1 MTMPSTESA
10 TEKVAAHQ
18 SLRGKFLFFSLLLTL
33 LILSC
38 GAIGLKYINQVGE
51 SGKNAGITFAPQVD
65 ATMEIKLLA
74 TEAHLLFK
82 DIINGE
88 SDKNVEQVWSLLEQA
103 DWYAKA
109 LLEGG
114 ANDEGDFIASDD
126 AQVRQAMQEVIKD
139 IEVFTQ
145 VAQQRYQT
153 YSNSTSAGSSEDQQF
168 DQLYQQLQTTLVDWK
183 EQSKQQFLLK
193 NVNFLGDARYLLA
206 NGHLFLEERLSGDD
220 ENTPESILANFHQAE
235 QAITNASASPSV
247 DKAKLLNQLKTFIAT
262 SQHRLDTYLGQAQ
275 QTQQL
280 IQQFDQAFSH
290 FISQADN
297 AETTVQQS
305 MQQAMQQIN
314 QQRNRAIINLS
325 ILIAISVITSIL
337 LALWLSSKMITQL
350 NTALSFSRAI
360 AQGDLSQT
368 IQSQSKD
375 EIGLLSGALHNMNGQ
390 LKTLI
395 SDVSLS
401 NSQAQQAVTSIIEVS
416 NQTKHGVE
424 QQQTETTQA
433 ATAITEMS
441 TTLNSVA
448 ENAQQAANAAEQA
461 NELAENGRDT
471 VQQAVNTIEKLANE
485 VTKVTE
491 VIDSLSERSE
501 QVGTVVEV
509 IGSIAEQT
517 NLLALNAAIEAARAG
532 EQGRGFAVVADE
544 VRSLAQRTQQSTQQI
559 TEIISGLQQG
569 SHHAVKVIG
578 ETAGFAQNSV
588 GQISLVD
595 EALSG
600 VKRAVSTITSMN
612 EQIASASEQLGAV
625 ANEID
630 QNMDNINQV
639 SEDNTSRV
647 QQLADTGAKLASV
660 MNDMQLKIARFRF

>member
-1 MTMPSTESA
+1 MSATKPA
-10 TEKVAAHQ
+10 TEKVATHH

-33 LILSC
+33 LIISC
-38 GAIGLKYINQVGE
+38 GMIGLKYINQVGE
-51 SGKNAGITFAPQVD
+51 SGKNAGMTFAPQVD
-65 ATMEIKLLA
+65 ATMEIKLQA

-82 DIINGE
+82 DIISGE
-88 SDKNVEQVWSLLEQA
+88 SKKNITQVWSLLEQA
-103 DWYAKA
+103 HWYAKA
-109 LLEGG
+109 LLDGG
-114 ANDEGDFIASDD
+114 SNDEGDFIASSDP
-126 AQVRQAMQEVIKD
+126 QVRQSMLEVIKD

-145 VAQQRYQT
+145 VAQQRYQN
-153 YSNSTSAGSSEDQQF
+153 YANSTSAGSSEDQQF
-168 DQLYQQLQTTLVDWK
+168 DQLYEQLQTVLVDWK
-183 EQSKQQFLLK
+183 ELSKQQFLLK
-193 NVNFLGDARYLLA
+193 NVNLLGDARYLLA

-220 ENTPESILANFHQAE
+220 ENTPESILTNFHQAE
-235 QAITNASASPSV
+235 QAISKASASPAV
-247 DKAKLLNQLKTFIAT
+247 DKSKLLTQLKAFIAT
-262 SQHRLDTYLGQAQ
+262 SQHRLDTYLA
-275 QTQQL
+275 QTQQSEQL
-280 IQQFDQAFSH
+280 TEQFDQAFAH
-290 FISQADN
+290 FIMQADN

-305 MQQAMQQIN
+305 MQHAMQNIN
-314 QQRNRAIINLS
+314 HQRNSAIINLS
-325 ILIAISVITSIL
+325 ILIVISVIVSIM
-337 LALWLSSKMITQL
+337 LALWLSSKMIAEL
-350 NTALSFSRAI
+350 NTALGFSRAI

-375 EIGLLSGALHNMNGQ
+375 EIGQLSGALQTMNSH

-395 SDVSLS
+395 SDVSVS
-401 NSQAQQAVTSIIEVS
+401 SSQAQQAVTSIISVS
-416 NQTKHGVE
+416 EQTKHGVE
-424 QQQTETTQA
+424 QQQAETAQA

-441 TTLNSVA
+441 ATVNSVA

-461 NELAENGRDT
+461 DQLAENGRHT
-471 VQQAVNTIEKLANE
+471 VQQAVATIENLANE

-569 SHHAVKVIG
+569 SHQAVEVIG
-578 ETAGFAQNSV
+578 ETAGLAQNGV
-588 GQISLVD
+588 AQVSLVD

-600 VKRAVSTITSMN
+600 VKQSVSTITSMN

-660 MNDMQLKIARFRF
+660 MKEMQQKIARFRF